1 MKSLARPSIFTN
13 FILFQ
18 ASGIFAWIEY
28 GLLKKIGKKIKH
40 GIPENHNPLVLIFFT
55 IYFNF
60 IMKTLKILFVFGTR
74 PEAIKFAPL
83 INVCKKRTN
92 LFQIVTCITAQHRQM
107 LDQVLSFF
115 AITPDFDLD
124 IMKPDQDLF
133 DVTSRSLMGLEK
145 ILTVTSPDLIF
156 VQGDTTTAFAGA
168 LAGYYK
174 KIKVCHLEAGL
185 RSANKYSPYPEEMN
199 RVLIDHIA
207 DYHFAPTDKATQSL
221 YNEGIIKNVW
231 KVGNTVID
239 ALFLGMRMIEKKG
252 EAEFLKHL
260 NFLDVSKRI
269 ILITGHRRES
279 FGKPFENICLALK
292 EIASFHPDIELV
304 YPVHLNPNV
313 QEPVYRI
320 LKGHAN
326 IHLIEP
332 LDYPHLIWLMN
343 KCYTVLTDSGGIQE
357 EAPSLGKPVLV
368 MREVTERTEGIE
380 AGTAK
385 LVGTNK
391 ETIIHETNV
400 LLNDVTAYQS
410 MANAVN
416 PYGDGTASEKISEIL
431 ANLLK
436 FM

>member
-1 MKSLARPSIFTN
+1 MVKQETINT
-13 FILFQ
+13 
-18 ASGIFAWIEY
+18 
-28 GLLKKIGKKIKH
+28 
-40 GIPENHNPLVLIFFT
+40 LVLILFT

-60 IMKTLKILFVFGTR
+60 IVKTLKILFIFGTR

-83 INVCKKRTN
+83 IKACKKRTN
-92 LFQIVTCITAQHRQM
+92 LFQVLTCVTAQHREM

-124 IMKPDQDLF
+124 IMMAGQGLF
-133 DVTSRSLMGLEK
+133 DITSRSLTGLEK
-145 ILTVTSPDLIF
+145 ILAEASPDLIF

-185 RSANKYSPYPEEMN
+185 RSSNKYSPYPEEMN
-199 RVLIDHIA
+199 RVLADHIA
-207 DYHFAPTDKATQSL
+207 DYHFAPTDKAAENL
-221 YNEGIIKNVW
+221 YKEGITKNVW
-231 KVGNTVID
+231 MVGNTVID
-239 ALFLGMRMIEKKG
+239 ALFLGMSMIEKRG
-252 EAEFLKHL
+252 EAEFLRYF

-292 EIASFHPDIELV
+292 EIASSHPDTEIV

-313 QEPVYRI
+313 QKPVYRI
-320 LKGHAN
+320 LKDCAN

-343 KCYTVLTDSGGIQE
+343 KCFMVLTDSGGIQE
-357 EAPSLGKPVLV
+357 EAPTLGKPVLV

-380 AGTAK
+380 AGTAR
-385 LVGTNK
+385 LVGTSK
-391 ETIIHETNV
+391 ETIIRETNV
-400 LLNDVTAYQS
+400 LLNDATAYQS

-416 PYGDGTASEKISEIL
+416 PYGDGTASEKIVEIL
-431 ANLLK
+431 AELD
-436 FM
+436 F